1 MSPEPALRTAPPRR
15 LLIVDDD
22 HDFAASLA
30 RLLGLEGYEV
40 TVAHDGADARAALAR
55 ADVALVDI
63 RLGHEDGVQLATE
76 LTRAKPE
83 LLVVM
88 VTAYASVQTA
98 IKALQ
103 AGIYDYVCKPFE
115 PDDLIATIERCFD
128 RLRLARERT
137 EAEELLRH
145 SRRMEAVGRLS
156 AGIAHDFNNL
166 LAVVG
171 GNLRLVQDELGRG
184 REGDPA
190 VIRELVDDALSAV
203 REGTEAN
210 RRLLAVGRA
219 QPLLPR
225 RLDLGMAVEEAAR
238 SIRRALGES
247 ATLELNLSAVR
258 CTAHVDAHQFEA
270 SLLNLVLNA
279 RDALPSGGKVRL
291 GIAPLDLA
299 EGSALL
305 LDDMRP
311 GAYASI
317 VVEDDGCGMAP
328 EVAERAL
335 HPFFST
341 KPAEHGSGL
350 GLATVYGFVRQSG
363 GNLVIES
370 APGRGTRVT
379 LLLPAPPAGPH
390 AETEGI

>member
-1 MSPEPALRTAPPRR
+1 MSRDGLVPAASRR

-30 RLLGLEGYEV
+30 RLLQLEQYEV
-40 TVAHDGADARAALAR
+40 AVAHDGRGALA
-55 ADVALVDI
+55 AVEGAQVALVDI

-76 LTRAKPE
+76 LTRRKPE

-88 VTAYASVQTA
+88 VTAYASVPTA

-115 PDDLIATIERCFD
+115 PDDLLATLARCFD
-128 RLRLARERT
+128 RLRLARARA
-137 EAEELLRH
+137 EAEEQLRQ

-171 GNLRLVQDELGRG
+171 GNLRLAQEELARG
-184 REGDPA
+184 PGGDPA
-190 VIRELVDDALSAV
+190 VIGELVEDALSAV
-203 REGTEAN
+203 QEGIATN

-225 RLDLGMAVEEAAR
+225 RIELGAAVEEAAR
-238 SIRRALGES
+238 GMKRALGEGV
-247 ATLELNLSAVR
+247 ALELRGPGEPCHV
-258 CTAHVDAHQFEA
+258 HVDPHQFEA
-270 SLLNLVLNA
+270 SLLNLALNA
-279 RDALPSGGKVRL
+279 RDALAGAGTIRL
-291 GIAPLDLA
+291 ALDLA
-299 EGSALL
+299 ELRPGSASL
-305 LDDMRP
+305 LDDMPP
-311 GAYASI
+311 GIYARLA
-317 VVEDDGCGMAP
+317 VEDDGCGMTP

-341 KPAEHGSGL
+341 KPAESGSGL

-363 GNLVIES
+363 GNLVIDSE
-370 APGRGTRVT
+370 PGVGTRIA
-379 LLLPAPPAGPH
+379 LLLPTAPAS
-390 AETEGI
+390 AQD